1 MRKFTGLLTLLALLC
16 VPFAGCENVPEG
28 PRTVPASGVVT
39 LNGEPIEGAAIV
51 FIGDGGEFS
60 AHGMS
65 DSQGQFSLD
74 SFEYKTG
81 AVPGSYKVVVTK
93 TVEITEESG
102 AKLKGEGALHA
113 GEGAQVGIRNDLPSK
128 YQNPNNGLEF
138 VIPEDGTTDL
148 QIELVAA
155 S

>member
-1 MRKFTGLLTLLALLC
+1 MGKFTGSLIFGALLTTA
-16 VPFAGCENVPEG
+16 FTGCESVPEG

-39 LNGEPIEGAAIV
+39 LDGAPVEGAAIV
-51 FIGDGGEFS
+51 FIGDSGEYS

-65 DSQGQFSLD
+65 DSEGQFSLD
-74 SFEYKTG
+74 SFEYKPG

-113 GEGAQVGIRNDLPSK
+113 GEGAQVGIKNDLPQR
-128 YQNPNNGLEF
+128 YQNPNNGLAF
-138 VIPEDGTTDL
+138 VIPDEGISDL
-148 QIELVAA
+148 KVELV
-155 S
+155 SR